1 MFISGWSYKIE
12 FIKLFFQAAL
22 EIVKKKFPIEA
33 ELLLIDEDSGY
44 ALKKTK
50 WEEAVIKTKVTSEEI
65 ETSMGKNK

>member
-1 MFISGWSYKIE
+1 MLLLIDFYCFSFKD
-12 FIKLFFQAAL
+12 AL
-22 EIVKKKFPIEA
+22 DIVQKKFPIET
-33 ELLLIDEDSGY
+33 ELLLIDEASGY